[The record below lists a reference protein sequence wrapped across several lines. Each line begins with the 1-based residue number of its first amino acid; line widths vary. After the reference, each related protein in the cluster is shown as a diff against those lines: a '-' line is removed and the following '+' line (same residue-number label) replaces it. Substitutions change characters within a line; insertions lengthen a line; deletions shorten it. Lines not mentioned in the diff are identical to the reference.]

1 VPGGLGFT
9 PGSPVSRATV
19 ALVEVGPMFKRERKA
34 QQDLEAALADLVKS
48 GVTLAET
55 LCGAFHRATPIT
67 PGEIDAIERMIVRT
81 LVDDAQRA
89 MVASGTPATA
99 VRVVMPGL
107 EAEFRASFSPRFR
120 ALAPLMT
127 PTGSAQ

>member
-1 VPGGLGFT
+1 
-9 PGSPVSRATV
+9 
-19 ALVEVGPMFKRERKA
+19 MFNRHRRKP
-34 QQDLEAALADLVKS
+34 DLEAALADLVKL
-48 GVTLAET
+48 GVALAET
-55 LCGAFHRATPIT
+55 LCGACQRDMPIT
-67 PGEIDAIERMIVRT
+67 PDEIVGIENMIVLT
-81 LVDDAQRA
+81 LIGNTQRA